1 MGIGLGRRTGLHEGQ
16 FWQRDAIRVLNDAE
30 NASWKGNKMAD
41 QLANEIIALIKKRAA
56 SEGGIAPATGGEIT
70 AATRLT
76 SLGIDSLGLAD
87 VLWDLEQAY
96 GIEIEMNTA
105 EAWSDLQNV
114 GDMVEAVRSLLAT
127 GV

>member
-1 MGIGLGRRTGLHEGQ
+1 M
-16 FWQRDAIRVLNDAE
+16 
-30 NASWKGNKMAD
+30 
-41 QLANEIIALIKKRAA
+41 IKKRAA
-56 SEGGIAPATGGEIT
+56 AEGGNIAPASGGEIT
-70 AATRLT
+70 AATGLT

-96 GIEIEMNTA
+96 GIKIEMNTS

-114 GDMVEAVRSLLAT
+114 GDMVEAVRGLLAK

>member
-1 MGIGLGRRTGLHEGQ
+1 
-16 FWQRDAIRVLNDAE
+16 
-30 NASWKGNKMAD
+30 
-41 QLANEIIALIKKRAA
+41 
-56 SEGGIAPATGGEIT
+56 
-70 AATRLT
+70 
-76 SLGIDSLGLAD
+76 AD

-114 GDMVEAVRSLLAT
+114 GGMVEAVRSLLPT

>member
-1 MGIGLGRRTGLHEGQ
+1 
-16 FWQRDAIRVLNDAE
+16 
-30 NASWKGNKMAD
+30 MAD
-41 QLANEIIALIKKRAA
+41 QLANEIVDMIKKRAA
-56 SEGGIAPATGGEIT
+56 SEGGIAPATGDEIT

-114 GDMVEAVRSLLAT
+114 GDMVEAVRSLLAK

>member
-1 MGIGLGRRTGLHEGQ
+1 M
-16 FWQRDAIRVLNDAE
+16 NDAE
-30 NASWKGNKMAD
+30 NASWKGNKMSD
-41 QLANEIIALIKKRAA
+41 QLANEIIAMIKKRAA